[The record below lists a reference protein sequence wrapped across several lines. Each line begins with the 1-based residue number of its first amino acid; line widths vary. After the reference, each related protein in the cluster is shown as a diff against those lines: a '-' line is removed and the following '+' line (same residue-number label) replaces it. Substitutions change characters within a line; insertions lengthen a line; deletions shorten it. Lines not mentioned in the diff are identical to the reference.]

1 MPRTEADNWR
11 DTTVLVE
18 FTEILVDD
26 TAVDG
31 RGIESLFDGCKFDT
45 VFDRVKEAG
54 DDFTAFAAVE
64 GFKLK
69 VDVIFAGYVASNPAF
84 VDSVDS
90 VVSLKDDDSTLKVSP
105 LSFEVG
111 LAIFCDKE
119 LCDGFSFK
127 IFVEEGADNFNAGLD
142 IDLLRSGSCNLDE
155 AIDIGFAETPDVDCR
170 FAELFLDCSK
180 DLFDDL
186 RLTETLDVSKVS
198 VTVIVFLD
206 VADINDCRFK
216 LAFNVTCEGVS
227 MLDSTVSSTLVGLRS
242 S

>member
-18 FTEILVDD
+18 LTEILVDD

-31 RGIESLFDGCKFDT
+31 RGIQSLFDGCKFDT

-54 DDFTAFAAVE
+54 DDFTAFAAE
-64 GFKLK
+64 LQ

-84 VDSVDS
+84 VDSVVS

-105 LSFEVG
+105 LRFEVG
-111 LAIFCDKE
+111 LDNFGDKE

-155 AIDIGFAETPDVDCR
+155 AIDIGFAETPDVDSR
-170 FAELFLDCSK
+170 FAEFFFDCSE

-198 VTVIVFLD
+198 VTAIMFLD
-206 VADINDCRFK
+206 VADIRDCRFK

-227 MLDSTVSSTLVGLRS
+227 IVDSTVSSTLVGLRS